1 MRRTSPWSI
10 RFSFLVRSALFAL
23 VAIGVSHAARATV
36 FVVDA
41 SQSQISV
48 EGTVL
53 GVPFVE
59 QAPGSLSTRIG
70 GTLVAD
76 LGPGSIQS
84 PGGSKLTLE
93 NQPGLFL
100 PLGLPAN
107 GAGQVQF
114 DDGSFAYG
122 ALRNTVADVLSG
134 VLPVDSAGFFPANV
148 TLNFPSGVLDVE
160 GLGMSNSI
168 PNPSG
173 LQSNPAT
180 LGQIIFDGSKITITA
195 PIDANTTIYGFF
207 GGEIAKLH
215 YTGQIVATAIVPEP
229 SSWCLAMLGLIS
241 LAVVG
246 RHARLQ
252 RASHR

>member
-1 MRRTSPWSI
+1 MRRTSQWSTS
-10 RFSFLVRSALFAL
+10 FQFLVRGALHVLLTMSFA
-23 VAIGVSHAARATV
+23 HAARATV
-36 FVVDA
+36 FVIDA
-41 SQSQISV
+41 SQSQLSV

-76 LGPGSIQS
+76 LAPGSIQS

-107 GAGQVQF
+107 GAGQVKF

-134 VLPVDSAGFFPANV
+134 VLPVDSAGFFSANV

-160 GLGMSNSI
+160 GLGISNSI

-173 LQSNPAT
+173 LQSNPVT
-180 LGQIIFDGSKITITA
+180 LAQIIFDGSKITITA

-229 SSWCLAMLGLIS
+229 STWCLTLLGLIA
-241 LAVVG
+241 LAIVG
-246 RHARLQ
+246 RRSQQRRLI
-252 RASHR
+252 